1 MLGFDLCGFQIL
13 SDLKKLSKNVRVICV
28 AELLNDIG
36 ASIHRPTLPVL
47 YNMLGA
53 TPLQYGVIEGV
64 SSFFGMM
71 GAAPAGELSDR
82 VGRRRLYYVGHAT
95 MGLLR
100 FSWGL
105 ISSFWLL
112 FPLRWLYSLGMAVR
126 YAVRDPLLAESSTPD
141 TRGLAYAAYELADCI
156 GAFLGPFLPILVL
169 RYVGQNIDVIRKLF
183 FLAATPNLL
192 SALLI
197 VFLIRETVKIDKPVE
212 EKMNFS
218 TKLRLITGNRNLLRF
233 MLITSTSTLFAMT
246 VDLEIL
252 YITYGPMK
260 ATALITTLMYIFWTA
275 TTLLAALPAGR
286 IVDKKGRRFAIT
298 LAFTFHAISMMIII
312 LYHFVLRS
320 IFIVPLAFASLGFY
334 DSFLS
339 VSSKTFVA
347 DNASVE
353 NRGMIMGI
361 YTTLEGI
368 CKRSLAPIIAGFMFS
383 TFSSV
388 TPFIVGLSA
397 SLATIVLLMKMISE
411 LPSAGAKK
419 Y

>member
-1 MLGFDLCGFQIL
+1 
-13 SDLKKLSKNVRVICV
+13 
-28 AELLNDIG
+28 
-36 ASIHRPTLPVL
+36 
-47 YNMLGA
+47 MLGA

-64 SSFFGMM
+64 STFFGMM

-82 VGRRRLYYVGHAT
+82 VGRRGFYYVGHAI

-112 FPLRWLYSLGMAVR
+112 FPLRGLYSLGMAVR

-141 TRGLAYAAYELADCI
+141 TRGLAYAAYELADCV
-156 GAFLGPFLPILVL
+156 GSFLGPFLPILVL
-169 RYVGQNIDVIRKLF
+169 RYVGQNIDVIRKLL
-183 FLAATPNLL
+183 FLSAAPNLI
-192 SALLI
+192 STLLI
-197 VFLIRETVKIDKPVE
+197 IFLIRETVEINKPVE
-212 EKMNFS
+212 EKMKFS
-218 TKLRLITGNRNLLRF
+218 SKLRLITGNRNLLRF
-233 MLITSTSTLFAMT
+233 MSIVSVSTLFALT

-260 ATALITTLMYIFWTA
+260 ATALITTLMYTFWTA
-275 TTLLAALPAGR
+275 ATLLAALPAGR
-286 IVDKKGRRFAIT
+286 IVDKRGRRFVLI
-298 LAFTFHAISMMIII
+298 LAFTFHSISMMIII
-312 LYHFVLRS
+312 LYHFVLHS

-361 YTTLEGI
+361 YTTIEGV

-383 TFSSV
+383 AFSSV
-388 TPFIVGLSA
+388 TPFIVGLSV
-397 SLATIVLLMKMISE
+397 SLATMALLIKMISE
-411 LPSAGAKK
+411 LPRARTPLGS
-419 Y
+419 